1 MDDNN
6 NNFLSGYNKRSD
18 EPSPKRNDEP
28 SPANKNLPGPDAP
41 REVSVKSVKT
51 VKAVKSPEQNTGFKY
66 EQKSGF
72 TLPERKENRTPPT
85 DGGNKKRIIAIAAGA
100 GALLIIVLILVL
112 VLSGGIKVINLVGRP
127 QTEAQLWAAQNGLNL
142 QAEEVYSD
150 EVEAGVIISQET
162 AADSKVKKGDFVY
175 VTVSLGPDL
184 SVTLPLPDLM
194 NMTKDEVDAWAAA
207 NFMTKVRVTT
217 EFSATVP
224 EGKVIRYEINDNTV
238 VGNEV
243 RRDTPIYVIV
253 SKGVDTT
260 VEQIEVPDFKTMTLS
275 ECYVFANDNGLV
287 LTVEQKYD
295 DYVPEGSIIS
305 QSVKAKEKVPAGTE
319 IKLVASKGK
328 MIEIPDFSDYT
339 KEMATS
345 IATELGIPVTIIEKY
360 SGSSAGAFISQ
371 SISAGTV
378 YEKGDYLE
386 LYYSLGNKI
395 VVPSF
400 VGQTRDAIEN
410 WALELNEQGARIVIE
425 ATTTNSSSPAGT
437 IIYQTPANT
446 SIGVRKTICITVSKG
461 KVVYVPDFTT
471 GASSGYDVA
480 ITREQA
486 IAMCEELKLVPVF
499 VEKDGNS
506 ALPGAIWKQSIS
518 AGTETPEGTKITL
531 TYAKS
536 KSIKMFDF
544 YGKTQQEALA
554 LGNKTFKIVFAVSE
568 NYVGTE
574 GEDDIVAQ
582 SIVKNT
588 ITAYGTTI
596 TLYTNPAGVP
606 PDVSETPEP

>member
-1 MDDNN
+1 MDENN

-18 EPSPKRNDEP
+18 EPSP
-28 SPANKNLPGPDAP
+28 ANKNLPGQDAP

-51 VKAVKSPEQNTGFKY
+51 VKTVKSPEQGAGFKY

-72 TLPERKENRTPPT
+72 TLPEKKENRTPPT
-85 DGGNKKRIIAIAAGA
+85 DGGNKKRTIAIAAGA
-100 GALLIIVLILVL
+100 GALLLIVLILIL
-112 VLSGGIKVINLVGRP
+112 VLSGGIKVINLVNRP

-142 QAEEVYSD
+142 QTEEVYSD
-150 EVEAGVIISQET
+150 EVEAGVIISQKT
-162 AADSKVKKGDFVY
+162 PADSKVKKGDFVY

-184 SVTLPLPDLM
+184 M
-194 NMTKDEVDAWAAA
+194 NMTKGEVDAWAAE

-260 VEQIEVPDFKTMTLS
+260 VEQIEVPDFKTMSLA
-275 ECYVFANDNGLV
+275 ECYAFANENGLTLV
-287 LTVEQKYD
+287 VTEQYD
-295 DYVPEGSIIS
+295 DYIAEGSIIS

-345 IATELGIPVTIIEKY
+345 IATELGIPVTIVEKY
-360 SGSSAGAFISQ
+360 SGSSPGAFISQ

-400 VGQTRDAIEN
+400 VGQTRDAIES
-410 WALELNEQGARIVIE
+410 WALELNEKGARIVIE
-425 ATTTNSSSPAGT
+425 ATKTNSSSAAGT

-461 KVVYVPDFTT
+461 KVVYMPDFISE
-471 GASSGYDVA
+471 AKVGYDVA
-480 ITREQA
+480 FTREQV
-486 IAMCEELKLVPVF
+486 IAQCEELKLIPVF
-499 VEKDGNS
+499 KEKSKSGV
-506 ALPGAIWKQSIS
+506 LPGAIWAQSIDPGEEV
-518 AGTETPEGTKITL
+518 AEGTKVTFTYDPVPTKLLEVPNFADMYADEATIRADAANYLKKFNLVFTL
-531 TYAKS
+531 ADANYPPP
-536 KSIKMFDF
+536 D
-544 YGKTQQEALA
+544 Y
-554 LGNKTFKIVFAVSE
+554 IVI
-568 NYVGTE
+568 
-574 GEDDIVAQ
+574 DQ
-582 SIVKNT
+582 SIDAGTKVP
-588 ITAYGTTI
+588 YGTTI
-596 TLYTNPAGVP
+596 TLYVNPPA
-606 PDVSETPEP
+606 

>member
-18 EPSPKRNDEP
+18 EPSP
-28 SPANKNLPGPDAP
+28 ANKNLPGQDAP
-41 REVSVKSVKT
+41 REVSVKNVKT
-51 VKAVKSPEQNTGFKY
+51 VKSPAQSTGFKY

-72 TLPERKENRTPPT
+72 TLPEKKENRTPPT

-100 GALLIIVLILVL
+100 GALLIIVLILIL
-112 VLSGGIKVINLVGRP
+112 VLSGGITMIDLVNRP

-142 QAEEVYSD
+142 QTEEVYRD

-162 AADSKVKKGDFVY
+162 PAVSKVKKGDFVY

-194 NMTKDEVDAWAAA
+194 NMTKSEVDAWAAE

-260 VEQIEVPDFKTMTLS
+260 VEQIEVPDFKTMSLA
-275 ECYVFANDNGLV
+275 ECYAFANENGLTLV
-287 LTVEQKYD
+287 VTEQYD
-295 DYVPEGSIIS
+295 DYIAEGSIIS

-339 KEMATS
+339 KDMATS
-345 IATELGIPVTIIEKY
+345 IATELGIPVTIVEKY
-360 SGSSAGAFISQ
+360 SGSSAGRFISQ

-400 VGQTRDAIEN
+400 VGQTRDAIES
-410 WALELNEQGARIVIE
+410 WALELNEKGARIVIE
-425 ATTTNSSSPAGT
+425 ATKTNSSSAAGT

-461 KVVYVPDFTT
+461 KVVYMPDFISE
-471 GASSGYDVA
+471 AKVGYDVA
-480 ITREQA
+480 FTREQV
-486 IAMCEELKLVPVF
+486 IAQCEELKLIPVF
-499 VEKDGNS
+499 KEKSKSGV
-506 ALPGAIWKQSIS
+506 LPGAIWAQSVDPGEEV
-518 AGTETPEGTKITL
+518 AEGTKVTFTYDPVPTKLLEVPNFADMYADEATIRADAANYLKKFNLVFTL
-531 TYAKS
+531 A
-536 KSIKMFDF
+536 D
-544 YGKTQQEALA
+544 A
-554 LGNKTFKIVFAVSE
+554 
-568 NYVGTE
+568 NYPPPDYTVI
-574 GEDDIVAQ
+574 DQ
-582 SIVKNT
+582 SIDAGTKVPF
-588 ITAYGTTI
+588 GTTI
-596 TLYTNPAGVP
+596 TLYVNPPV
-606 PDVSETPEP
+606 